1 MGTEDRTVFKL
12 ETCFLPTNPNVEFTP
27 HTYTWG
33 PLKAPD
39 AGQSITF
46 VQGLQTL
53 GGHGDPTLKEGLA
66 VHQYSF
72 NADMKRQAFVNNDGE
87 LLIVP
92 HRGALDI
99 QTELGSLRVRPG
111 AIAVI
116 PAGIRFAVCIVPG
129 PVSASDRPEPVS
141 AAGYA
146 LEIFGSHFALPE
158 LGVLGGNGLARV
170 RDFEYPVA
178 GFDLDPPSSATEGAA
193 PSRPPWKITIKLAGK
208 LYAYAQAH
216 TPFDVVAW
224 HGRYAP
230 YKYELARFA
239 HLSANS
245 DQLDPTAYTVLTA
258 PSKWPGVSLIDFCI
272 FGEKWVIAEKTIR
285 IPYYHRTMAT
295 ELVGV
300 IKGQYRGSVRPLEPG
315 GLSFEQSY
323 MPHGESYDA
332 WKKDRESEHKPVK
345 AAEGFLGMS
354 FLLPSTALDVR
365 EIQMLTGDAR
375 RLHVP
380 HLVPRRPDQV
390 GDRAASRHPP

>member
-1 MGTEDRTVFKL
+1 MGTEDRTLSKL
-12 ETCFLPTNPNVEFTP
+12 ETCFLPTNPNVAFTP

-87 LLIVP
+87 LLLMP
-92 HRGALDI
+92 QRGALDI

-116 PAGIRFAVCIVPG
+116 PAGIRFAVCIVPA
-129 PVSASDRPEPVS
+129 PVSAGDRPEPLG

-158 LGVLGGNGLARV
+158 LGVLGANGLARI

-178 GFDLDPPSSATEGAA
+178 SFDLDPPSTPNEDA

-258 PSKWPGVSLIDFCI
+258 PSKWPGVSLIDFCL
-272 FGEKWVIAEKTIR
+272 FGEKWVVAENTMR

-300 IKGQYRGSVRPLEPG
+300 IKGQYHGSVRPLEAG

-323 MPHGESYDA
+323 MPHGESYNA
-332 WKKDRESEHKPVK
+332 WKEDRESEQKPVK
-345 AAEGFLGMS
+345 AAEGFLGNV
-354 FLLPSTALDVR
+354 FLLRVKKNILAWEKHICLPAT
-365 EIQMLTGDAR
+365 R

-380 HLVPRRPDQV
+380 HLIPCRPDQV
-390 GDRAASRHPP
+390 GDRAASRYPP